1 MASTLFEGFFQ
12 AATLIL
18 RLDPKLIEITARSV
32 AISGLATLLA
42 SCWSLPLGVLIGL
55 GSFRGRVILKG
66 VFNTLL
72 GVPTVTLGLLL
83 YLVFSRSGPLGFLHI
98 LYSPSAIIIGH
109 IGKIAEELEIHR
121 PCRTRIVG
129 VLWYFVEPYSIL
141 VYIIVLGDTLARL
154 FGQNLFIFQKL
165 FVKFNEWHTIA
176 LGVNEF
182 KANIPFES
190 QDGTASSSR
199 RSGPVGISCCWE
211 RVSLGRICRVAGHFL
226 FHKSEV
232 MGPTYP
238 SLHLV

>member
-98 LYSPSAIIIGH
+98 LYSPSAIIIGQAFLVSP
-109 IGKIAEELEIHR
+109 IIVSFVANTLEAVDPDVRTLALTLGATENMARLTVLRESIEGVLLAVTASFNRAIAELGVALMLGGNIRGVTRVLTTTIALET
-121 PCRTRIVG
+121 TRG
-129 VLWYFVEPYSIL
+129 E
-141 VYIIVLGDTLARL
+141 
-154 FGQNLFIFQKL
+154 
-165 FVKFNEWHTIA
+165 IA
-176 LGVNEF
+176 LGVALAIVLLLIVGVINLSV
-182 KANIPFES
+182 NLV
-190 QDGTASSSR
+190 QR
-199 RSGPVGISCCWE
+199 R
-211 RVSLGRICRVAGHFL
+211 L
-226 FHKSEV
+226 
-232 MGPTYP
+232 
-238 SLHLV
+238 